1 VSLVSQFARPDAQP
15 DTLVDFLDQVDSELA
30 IRKARAAVAR
40 EIAQSGDK
48 ILDLGCGVGGATL
61 MFAEEV
67 GSNGRVAGV
76 DINASLIQVATRRA
90 AGRRGVEFQVGEAA
104 SIPYSTAYFDAAYCE
119 RVLLYVPDR
128 LTALKELRRVVRP
141 GGSICLVD
149 TDFDATAIYSSHRKL
164 TRKLTSAV
172 AAAVPNPNSAR
183 ELPALA
189 RLAGLDNV
197 QVELSAVSTPYR
209 FMMHAMGG
217 VLREAVA
224 RGEISETEFDEWRN
238 EQAHLH
244 ENGDFFQAWLFVRV
258 MATVP

>member
-1 VSLVSQFARPDAQP
+1 
-15 DTLVDFLDQVDSELA
+15 
-30 IRKARAAVAR
+30 
-40 EIAQSGDK
+40 
-48 ILDLGCGVGGATL
+48 
-61 MFAEEV
+61 M
-67 GSNGRVAGV
+67 
-76 DINASLIQVATRRA
+76 
-90 AGRRGVEFQVGEAA
+90 
-104 SIPYSTAYFDAAYCE
+104 
-119 RVLLYVPDR
+119 
-128 LTALKELRRVVRP
+128 VRP

-164 TRKLTSAV
+164 TRKLTSTV

-224 RGEISETEFDEWRN
+224 RGEISEAEFDEWRN
-238 EQAHLH
+238 EQAHLQ
-244 ENGDFFQAWLFVRV
+244 ENGAQFRLKSWLTRIRYCVQFRTTAKAFRTSHLAAEVISSTLSPANS
-258 MATVP
+258 MAI